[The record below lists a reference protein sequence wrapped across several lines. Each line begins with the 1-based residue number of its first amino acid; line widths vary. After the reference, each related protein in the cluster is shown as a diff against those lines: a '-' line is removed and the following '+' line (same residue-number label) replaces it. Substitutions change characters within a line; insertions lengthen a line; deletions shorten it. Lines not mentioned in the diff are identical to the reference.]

1 MRSSEVPDVEQMRFR
16 DAMARWASGVTVV
29 AANGPNGPAGLT
41 VSAFSSLSLE
51 PPLILACI
59 GASSGAHDPL
69 CAAEGFSVHILDAGQ
84 ADLSVR
90 FATTGIDRFAGLD
103 HEIGA
108 FGAPLLPL
116 GLARMVCARHATLP
130 GGDHT
135 ILVGRVVEVELA
147 DAEPLL
153 HYSRSYGRF
162 SPA

>member
-1 MRSSEVPDVEQMRFR
+1 MRASEVPDVERTRFR

-29 AANGPNGPAGLT
+29 AAGGPDGPAGLT

-51 PPLILACI
+51 PPLILVCI
-59 GASSGAHDPL
+59 GSGSGAHDPI
-69 CAAEGFSVHILDAGQ
+69 CTAEGFSVHILDAGQ
-84 ADLSVR
+84 SKLSAR
-90 FATTGIDRFAGLD
+90 FATPGIDRFADLD
-103 HEIGA
+103 HQTGT

-116 GLARMVCARHATLP
+116 GTARMVCARHAALP

-147 DAEPLL
+147 DAEPLV
-153 HYSRSYGRF
+153 HHSRSYGRF